1 METVRVLQLGREDF
15 SRQIRVAEC
24 GEWYYEP
31 DFSQLPEKDFE
42 VVILDRE
49 ITGGEFD
56 YLIRFMRA

>member
-49 ITGGEFD
+49 IRKIKTSSVH
-56 YLIRFMRA
+56 LLRR